1 MKSIAATFNEF
12 RPLLF
17 SIAYRMTGNVA
28 DSEDILQDTFE
39 KWLQLDIQQITH
51 PKAYLCK
58 IISNRCINYLQ
69 KQQKEREVYKGTW
82 LPEPLVDHPT
92 LQHLDS
98 KINLSYGILR
108 LLENLTPLERAIYL
122 CKESFDFDY
131 SELAEMFEKRPD
143 HCRQLYRR
151 ASQKLQ
157 TDKKRFEVDKKQQQD
172 LLQLFAKAAQEGEM
186 DDLLQFLKDDIV
198 FYSDGGGKVTAAL
211 NPLYGKMVVAK
222 FLKGIIRKGSGEY
235 LMEAA
240 MVNQSLGAIIR
251 HSETREVIAVFAFE
265 WEESEIQSIYAIRN
279 PDKLKLVV

>member
-1 MKSIAATFNEF
+1 MSLTTTFNEL

-17 SIAYRMTGNVA
+17 SIAYRMTANVA

-39 KWLQLDIQQITH
+39 KWLQLDSQKITH

-58 IISNRCINYLQ
+58 TISNRCINYLQ
-69 KQQKEREVYKGTW
+69 KQKKQREVYKGTW
-82 LPEPLVDHPT
+82 LPEPLVEHPSLT
-92 LQHLDS
+92 HLDS
-98 KINLSYGILR
+98 QINLSYGILR
-108 LLENLTPLERAIYL
+108 LLEKLNPLERAIYL

-131 SELAEMFEKRPD
+131 SELSNIFEKRPD

-157 TDKKRFEVDKKQQQD
+157 IDKKRFEVNQQQQQN

-198 FYSDGGGKVTAAL
+198 LYSDGGGKVTAAL
-211 NPLYGKMVVAK
+211 NPLYGKLVVAN
-222 FLKGIIRKGSGEY
+222 FLKGIVKKGGTQYFTEV
-235 LMEAA
+235 A

-251 HSETREVIAVFAFE
+251 DVTSHEVVAVFVFE
-265 WEESEIQSIYAIRN
+265 WEENEIQNIYAIRN